1 MNSLSKGQ
9 KHLLWR
15 IIASAVVFALY
26 YIIDAISGGLG
37 VPLSFVI
44 VTVSYVTSGY
54 DVIYSA
60 VRNIIR
66 GKLLDE
72 KFLMLIATV
81 GAYALGDFGEAAA
94 VMLFYQTGE
103 FFQSYAVGKSRRSI
117 KELMDICP
125 EYASVERG
133 GELCVVM
140 PDEVEV
146 GEIIVVKP
154 GEKIPLDGIV
164 TSGTSWLD
172 TSSLTGESLR
182 REAKEGSEVYSGSI
196 NLSGV
201 IKVKVT
207 KDFDN
212 STVSRILELVEN
224 SAFNKSKS
232 EAFITR
238 FAKVYTP
245 FVVICALL
253 VAFVPP
259 LIVGS
264 FPAWLRRA
272 LIFLVISC
280 PCALVISVPLS
291 FFASIGCAS
300 KHGILIKGSNWLE
313 ALGRAET
320 IVFDKT
326 GTLTKGNF
334 VITRICPSDSSDD
347 DRLMSAAA
355 HCEYYSDHPIAEV
368 IKSAYPHINAGDIEG
383 FEAISGCGVL
393 ACVQGKTIR
402 CGKASHISQYC
413 DAVVSSN
420 GVHVCEDGE
429 YLGCIEID
437 DEIKSESAS
446 LIATLH
452 QKGINTVMLTG
463 DSHQAAD
470 WVAKELGLGSVH
482 AELMPQDK
490 TAVLSTLI
498 AERSSKNA
506 VVFVGDGINDAPAL
520 SLADVGIAMGSL
532 GSDAAIEAADIVIM
546 DDDISKINTALSICR
561 KTNSIVRQN
570 IAFSLG
576 VKLLVMVLGTLG
588 FANMW
593 AAVFAD
599 VGVAFIAILNSFRAF
614 KL

>member
-15 IIASAVVFALY
+15 IIASAVVFALF

-37 VPLSFVI
+37 VPLSFAI

-125 EYASVERG
+125 EYAGVERA

-201 IKVKVT
+201 IKVRVT

-238 FAKVYTP
+238 FARVYTP

-259 LIVGS
+259 LFVGS

-313 ALGRAET
+313 ALGRAKT

-368 IKSAYPHINAGDIEG
+368 IKNAYPHINAGDIES

-393 ACVQGKTIR
+393 AKVAGKAIR
-402 CGKASHISQYC
+402 CGKASYISQYC
-413 DAVVSSN
+413 DAAVLSN

-429 YLGCIEID
+429 YLGCIEIA

-446 LIATLH
+446 LVATLH

-463 DSHQAAD
+463 DSRQAAD

-498 AERSSKNA
+498 AERSSKNS

-546 DDDISKINTALSICR
+546 DDDISKINTSLSLCS